1 MVNVSE
7 GMTLTHHNFQ
17 MKLFNSIASVAA
29 VIAAIVA
36 ANPAQA
42 QYYNYNSNRIG
53 NSTFTN
59 GYGSGGYNY
68 NGSSTR
74 VGGSTFFNGSDS
86 YGNSYS
92 GSCNRFGSY
101 TSCSMY

>member
-1 MVNVSE
+1 MSE
-7 GMTLTHHNFQ
+7 GATLTYHNVQ
-17 MKLFNSIASVAA
+17 MKLFTSIASVAA

-59 GYGSGGYNY
+59 VYGSGGYNY

-74 VGGSTFFNGSDS
+74 IGGTTFITGSDN
-86 YGNSYS
+86 YGNIYS

-101 TSCSMY
+101 TSCNMR